1 MKKITLIISL
11 CFATLSFAQYTN
23 FNSQRNWSLN
33 KKEIVFGLGATQ
45 FTGDLGGRNQ
55 IGKDNSMRDID
66 FPTSSI
72 GGLVGYRFRFHPF
85 FASSTTLNIGM
96 LRGSDTETSEI
107 IRNSRNL
114 HFRTMYFEL
123 QQRIEFIVLANEK
136 FGSRGSRRNGFKNR
150 NEQLYLF
157 TGVGVSYFNPQAQY
171 NGEWV
176 ALDPLN
182 TEGQGLE
189 GGAEETLP
197 VTATIPFGIGFKMGI
212 GKVWRVGVEATYI
225 KTFSDYID
233 DVHGVYYDPTKLT
246 SPEAQ
251 LLSNPAN
258 NNTSW
263 FAPGQQRGDA
273 NNDAYYTFNLVVSR
287 NLTYKYRGGS
297 RSKMKYNSGRYKF

>member
-11 CFATLSFAQYTN
+11 CIASIGFAQYTN

-55 IGKDNSMRDID
+55 IGKDFSMRDID

-72 GGLVGYRFRFHPF
+72 GGLVGYRYRFHPF
-85 FASSTTLNIGM
+85 FATSTTLNIGM
-96 LRGSDTETSEI
+96 LRGSDTETAEI

-114 HFRTMYFEL
+114 HFRSMYFEL
-123 QQRIEFIVLANEK
+123 QQRIEFVILANEK
-136 FGSRGSRRNGFKNR
+136 FGSRSSNRNGFKNR

-176 ALDPLN
+176 DLDPLN

-212 GKVWRVGVEATYI
+212 GKVWRIGVEASYV

-233 DVHGVYYDPTKLT
+233 DVSGVYYDPTKLA

-297 RSKMKYNSGRYKF
+297 RGKMKYNSGRYKF